1 MKNVFQ
7 RRINAKYPFCLW
19 STETQ
24 IYVTLE
30 IICICFKIIC
40 FVFIFL
46 FFSLLEFSVFISLV
60 CNEIYFVFYM
70 WRLNVD
76 CWSFRSK
83 KRRWWSTR
91 RTCWQV
97 TTRSPALVG
106 ACHRTLHAATPVMQ
120 PWASRDSASSSSSHL
135 SWRVTFSLLSSSASL
150 TRLR

>member
-1 MKNVFQ
+1 MQN
-7 RRINAKYPFCLW
+7 IPFVCGQQKHKFMLLW
-19 STETQ
+19 RSFASA
-24 IYVTLE
+24 L
-30 IICICFKIIC
+30 KS
-40 FVFIFL
+40 FVLFLFFL